1 MGSPMGSGWMA
12 QRSFSRDRSV
22 TQRRLARGTTR
33 RILAYAR
40 PYRRQIAVFLATT
53 VASAASAAAVP
64 LLLKVVIDDGV
75 VPGDRGVVVWGA
87 VAVAVLAVL
96 DAGLNL
102 IGRWMSARVG
112 EGLIFDLRRQVFDHV
127 QRQPVAFFTRTQTG
141 SLVSRLNS
149 DVVGAQQAFTGT
161 LSQVVSNVVTL
172 VLALGAML
180 LLSWQITV
188 VVLVLV
194 PLFLL
199 PARFIGRKLADITRE
214 SMQLNAELSQTMT
227 ERFNVSGALLVKIFG
242 RYQRENEGF
251 SERAARVRDI
261 GVVQALYARY
271 FFIGLSFLASFATAL
286 VYGVGGWLAVD
297 GTLQVG
303 TLVALAALLTR
314 LYGPLTALSNVQVDI
329 MTALVSFERVF
340 EVLDLKPMV
349 ADSADARPL
358 PVPAA
363 ATSRNGAPDGGAERS
378 DTGPLADTGRLSVEL
393 DDVWFR
399 YPSADEVS
407 LASLESAA
415 RPGAGG
421 NDHDVL
427 RGVSFRIEPGQL
439 VALVG
444 PSGAGKTTITGL
456 VARLY
461 DPTRGVVRV
470 GGRDVRETTLE
481 SLHDAVGVVTQDAH
495 MFHDTVRANLA
506 YARPEAGDAEL
517 FEAADAAQIGDLI
530 RALPDGLDTV
540 VGDRGYRLS
549 GGEKQRLAIARL
561 LLKAPQVVVLDEA
574 TAHLDSESEAAV
586 QRALK
591 TALTGRTSLVIAHR
605 LSTVRDAD
613 SILVVE
619 AGRIVERGTHEQLLL
634 QGGLYAELYRTQFA
648 TQEHASS

>member
-1 MGSPMGSGWMA
+1 M
-12 QRSFSRDRSV
+12 
-22 TQRRLARGTTR
+22 TERRLARGTTR
-33 RILAYAR
+33 RILGYAR
-40 PYRRQIAVFLATT
+40 PYRRQIAIFLATA

-75 VPGDRGVVVWGA
+75 VPADRGVVVWGA
-87 VAVAVLAVL
+87 VAVASLAVL
-96 DAGLNL
+96 DAGLSL
-102 IGRWMSARVG
+102 LGRWMSARVG

-127 QRQPVAFFTRTQTG
+127 QRQPIAFFTRTQTG

-161 LSQVVSNVVTL
+161 LSQVVSNFVTL
-172 VLALGAML
+172 VLSLGAMVI
-180 LLSWQITV
+180 LSWQITI

-199 PARFIGRKLADITRE
+199 PARFIGRRLADISRE

-251 SERAARVRDI
+251 GEGAARVRDI

-271 FFIGLSFLASFATAL
+271 FFIGLSFLASFATAV
-286 VYGVGGWLAVD
+286 VYGIGGWLAVD

-340 EVLDLKPMV
+340 EVLDLKPIV
-349 ADSADARPL
+349 RDAPDARPL
-358 PVPAA
+358 QGGA
-363 ATSRNGAPDGGAERS
+363 ATGRPGEPDS
-378 DTGPLADTGRLSVEL
+378 TGDVQLSVEL

-399 YPSADEVS
+399 YPSAEDVS

-415 RPGAGG
+415 RANSEGS
-421 NDHDVL
+421 DEDVL
-427 RGVSFRIEPGQL
+427 RGVSFRIEPGQM

-470 GGRDVRETTLE
+470 GGRDVRRSTLE

-495 MFHDTVRANLA
+495 MFHDTIRFNLA
-506 YARPEAGDAEL
+506 YARPEATDEEL
-517 FEAADAAQIGDLI
+517 LAAADAAQIGDLL
-530 RALPDGLDTV
+530 RSLPDGLDTL

-549 GGEKQRLAIARL
+549 GGEKQRMAIARL
-561 LLKAPQVVVLDEA
+561 LLKAPRVVVLDEA
-574 TAHLDSESEAAV
+574 TAHLDSESEVAV

-613 SILVVE
+613 TILVVDD
-619 AGRIVERGTHEQLLL
+619 GRIVERGTHEELLL
-634 QGGLYAELYRTQFA
+634 HGGLYAELYRTQFA
-648 TQEHASS
+648 TQAQTAG

>member
-1 MGSPMGSGWMA
+1 MSMGGPMGSGWMA
-12 QRSFSRDRSV
+12 SRSFSRDRSV
-22 TQRRLARGTTR
+22 TERRLARGTTR
-33 RILAYAR
+33 RILGYAR
-40 PYRRQIAVFLATT
+40 PYRRQIAIFLATA

-75 VPGDRGVVVWGA
+75 VPADRGVVVWGA
-87 VAVAVLAVL
+87 VAVASLAVL
-96 DAGLNL
+96 DAGLSL
-102 IGRWMSARVG
+102 LGRWMSARVG

-127 QRQPVAFFTRTQTG
+127 QRQPIAFFTRTQTG

-161 LSQVVSNVVTL
+161 LSQVVSNFVTL
-172 VLALGAML
+172 VLSLGAMVI
-180 LLSWQITV
+180 LSWQITI

-199 PARFIGRKLADITRE
+199 PARFIGRRLADISRE

-251 SERAARVRDI
+251 GEGAARVRDI

-271 FFIGLSFLASFATAL
+271 FFIGLSFLASFATAV
-286 VYGVGGWLAVD
+286 VYGIGGWLAVD

-340 EVLDLKPMV
+340 EVLDLKPIV
-349 ADSADARPL
+349 RDAPDARPL
-358 PVPAA
+358 QGGA
-363 ATSRNGAPDGGAERS
+363 ATGRPGEPDS
-378 DTGPLADTGRLSVEL
+378 TGDVQLSVEL

-399 YPSADEVS
+399 YPSAEDVS

-415 RPGAGG
+415 RANSEGS
-421 NDHDVL
+421 DEDVL
-427 RGVSFRIEPGQL
+427 RGVSFRIEPGQM

-470 GGRDVRETTLE
+470 GGRDVRRSTLE

-495 MFHDTVRANLA
+495 MFHDTIRFNLA
-506 YARPEAGDAEL
+506 YARPEATDEEL
-517 FEAADAAQIGDLI
+517 LAAADAAQIGDLL
-530 RALPDGLDTV
+530 RSLPDGLDTL

-549 GGEKQRLAIARL
+549 GGEKQRMAIARL
-561 LLKAPQVVVLDEA
+561 LLKAPRVVVLDEA
-574 TAHLDSESEAAV
+574 TAHLDSESEVAV

-613 SILVVE
+613 TILVVDD
-619 AGRIVERGTHEQLLL
+619 GRIVERGTHEELLL
-634 QGGLYAELYRTQFA
+634 HGGLYAELYRTQFA
-648 TQEHASS
+648 TQAQTAG